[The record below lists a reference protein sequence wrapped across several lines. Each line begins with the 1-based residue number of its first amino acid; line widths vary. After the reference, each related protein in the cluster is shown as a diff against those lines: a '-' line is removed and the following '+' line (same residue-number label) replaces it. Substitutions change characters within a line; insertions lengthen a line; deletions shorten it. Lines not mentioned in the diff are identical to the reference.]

1 METGLESQNAS
12 VYTAPESTFPYIYV
26 YNFNYSAKSL
36 VSVESV
42 ICWSILATIVMVVAA
57 FGNIIVIWIVLTNP
71 RMRTVTN
78 YFLLNLA
85 IADTMIATIDMPL
98 MFTYIVT
105 DNWPFGRVGCKM
117 AKFLANLSAVASIL
131 SLMAVT
137 VDRFRAIVHPLLPRL
152 PKRVIIGSVI
162 SIWIV
167 AGAWTSPL
175 FLFGGL
181 YKFVYVD
188 GVERIQCHIVWPPD
202 GRPFGTYDLA

>member
-1 METGLESQNAS
+1 MGGDINLNSSMAEE
-12 VYTAPESTFPYIYV
+12 PKSTYPYIAIYSFD
-26 YNFNYSAKSL
+26 FNATHTPST
-36 VSVESV
+36 ESV
-42 ICWSILATIVMVVAA
+42 IGWSILAAIIMLIAA
-57 FGNIIVIWIVLTNP
+57 AGNIIVIWIVLTNP

-85 IADTMIATIDMPL
+85 VADTMIATIDMPS

-105 DNWPFGRVGCKM
+105 DNWPFGLVGCKI
-117 AKFLANLSAVASIL
+117 AKFVANLSAVASIL

-167 AGAWTSPL
+167 AAAWTSPR
-175 FLFGGL
+175 FFFAGL
-181 YKFVYVD
+181 YKFIYAND
-188 GVERIQCHIVWPPD
+188 TERVQCYIIWPPD
-202 GRPFGTYDLA
+202 GQPFGSYDVA